1 MRVTIKQYLLATT
14 VITQISLPKTNNNSG
29 LSKEMIEAINYYDNN
44 YEIICEYFLNSKSK
58 KEILGDGN
66 EKKCRFCEKG
76 DPDVTFKSIAH
87 AIPEALGNKSLEM
100 AYECDQCNNLFG
112 GTIEDS
118 FGKWSKPMR
127 TFARIR
133 GKSGIPTLKKGS
145 NGGWRIEYQESGLKI
160 KDYQD
165 NPIVT
170 LDEENK
176 KVTFSLKREP
186 YIPANIAKAL
196 IKIGLSILPEE
207 EFQPFSY
214 LCAWLREKDAQ
225 KNILK
230 QFPVLYTFTPGPMP
244 NDLIVAMVLR
254 RRDSVSGVPYTFFV
268 LSYGNETF
276 QVVLP
281 CYEKDSTI
289 NGQSITFPPFPVPGN
304 RNPEKY
310 GQPKVRQID
319 FSSAD
324 VVKGEEVPLSCGFDS
339 IIRIDPNLLE
349 DSKK

>member
-1 MRVTIKQYLLATT
+1 MAVTMKQYLLATT
-14 VITQISLPKTNNNSG
+14 SFDWMHLTKTTNNSEM
-29 LSKEMIEAINYYDNN
+29 SKETIEALNYYENN
-44 YEIICEYFLNSKSK
+44 YEIICEYFLTSESK
-58 KEILGDGN
+58 KEVLRDRD
-66 EKKCRFCEKG
+66 EKKCRFCGKG
-76 DPDVTFKSIAH
+76 EPDVRFKNIAH

-112 GTIEDS
+112 GTIENS

-145 NGGWRIEYQESGLKI
+145 NGGWRIEYKETGLNV

-170 LDEENK
+170 LDEKNK

-196 IKIGLSILPEE
+196 IKIGLSILPED
-207 EFQPFSY
+207 EFQPFSS

-244 NDLIVAMVLR
+244 NDRIVAMVLR
-254 RRDSVSGVPYTFFV
+254 RRDSVSGVPYAFFV
-268 LSYGNETF
+268 LSYGNETY

-281 CYEKDSTI
+281 CHEKDATVI
-289 NGQSITFPPFPVPGN
+289 GQSITFPPFPVPGN
-304 RNPEKY
+304 GNPEKY

-324 VVKGEEVPLSCGFDS
+324 IVKGEEVPLSCGFDS